1 MDTFI
6 IKLDGNNFFTSVKND
21 VFSGTP
27 YPGLAKPFSYDE
39 ADKLARE
46 FREKGYPG
54 AVATDRYGAIPTAA
68 DLISVK
74 RAVQYEVRFSG
85 YYFVGVNAAGREQGS
100 KDHSQAMRMS
110 QEAAV
115 EIARKLKRARH
126 LDATIIEAG
135 STAVDV
141 EAEVEKIWP
150 GN

>member
-1 MDTFI
+1 VDTFLV
-6 IKLDGNNFFTSVKND
+6 KLDSTDFFTSIKND
-21 VFSGTP
+21 VLYGTP
-27 YPGLAKPFSYDE
+27 FPGQAKSFGYDE

-54 AVATDRYGAIPTAA
+54 AVATDRYGATPTAA

-74 RAVQYEVRFSG
+74 RRVQYEVRFSG

-100 KDHSQAMRMS
+100 KDHSQALKMS
-110 QEAAV
+110 QEAAI
-115 EIARKLKRARH
+115 EIVRKLKRARH

-135 STAVDV
+135 SIATDVD
-141 EAEVEKIWP
+141 AEVEKIWP

>member
-1 MDTFI
+1 MDTFL
-6 IKLDGNNFFTSVKND
+6 IKLDSTDFFTSIKND
-21 VFSGTP
+21 VLFGTP
-27 YPGLAKPFSYDE
+27 YPGRAKSFGYDE
-39 ADKLARE
+39 ADRLARE

-68 DLISVK
+68 DLVSVK

-100 KDHSQAMRMS
+100 KDHSQAMKMS

-115 EIARKLKRARH
+115 EIVRKLKRARH

-135 STAVDV
+135 SAAVDV
-141 EAEVEKIWP
+141 DAEVEKIWP
-150 GN
+150 EK